1 MIMPTRVKATATLVE
16 EVRGL
21 LGSLSNG
28 SGLSVEEAGGIAD
41 QVAAKL
47 EVVNANA
54 AKLA

>member
-1 MIMPTRVKATATLVE
+1 MIIPTLVKATATLVE